1 MVGGGGMFGILSGR
15 MPTVR
20 IDGRT
25 VYVRPPKKRDR
36 AEWVHLRQLSR
47 EFLVPWE
54 PAWPT
59 DAATPAAFNRRYR
72 RFCLDWQGRSGF
84 AFFIFEQSSDALTGG
99 ITLSNVRRGVA
110 QCGSIGYW
118 MGEPFAGQGFMSE
131 AVPLVLSFS
140 FDTLGLHRVEAA
152 CLPHNDASRHLLLKT
167 GFHEEGIARR
177 YLRINGRWQDH
188 VTHAILRDDFKKANG
203 RTPDLL

>member
-1 MVGGGGMFGILSGR
+1 MFGILSTR
-15 MPTVR
+15 MPAVR
-20 IDGRT
+20 IDGST
-25 VYVRPPKKRDR
+25 VYVRPPQKRDR
-36 AEWVHLRQLSR
+36 AEWVHLRELSR

-54 PAWPT
+54 PAWPP
-59 DAATPAAFNRRYR
+59 DAATSAAFNRRYR
-72 RFCLDWQGRSGF
+72 RFCLDWQSRSGF

-110 QCGSIGYW
+110 QCGNIGLLDGRALCRSGHYVGGGGARCCPSPSIPW
-118 MGEPFAGQGFMSE
+118 R
-131 AVPLVLSFS
+131 
-140 FDTLGLHRVEAA
+140 LHRVEAA

-188 VTHAILRDDFKKANG
+188 VTHAILRDDFKKSKG
-203 RTPDLL
+203 RLPDLQ

>member
-1 MVGGGGMFGILSGR
+1 MFGILSTR
-15 MPTVR
+15 MPAVR
-20 IDGRT
+20 IDGST
-25 VYVRPPKKRDR
+25 VYVRPPQKRDR

-54 PAWPT
+54 PAWPP
-59 DAATPAAFNRRYR
+59 DAATSAAFNRRYR
-72 RFCLDWQGRSGF
+72 RFCLDWQSRSGF

-110 QCGSIGYW
+110 QCGNIGYW
-118 MGEPFAGQGFMSE
+118 MGEPFAGQGIMSE
-131 AVPLVLSFS
+131 AVALVLSFS

-188 VTHAILRDDFKKANG
+188 VTHAILRDDFKKSKG
-203 RTPDLL
+203 RLPDLQ

>member
-1 MVGGGGMFGILSGR
+1 MFGILSTR
-15 MPTVR
+15 MPAVR
-20 IDGRT
+20 IDGST
-25 VYVRPPKKRDR
+25 VYVRPPQKRDR
-36 AEWVHLRQLSR
+36 AEWVHLRELSR

-54 PAWPT
+54 PAWPP
-59 DAATPAAFNRRYR
+59 DAATSAAFNRRYR
-72 RFCLDWQGRSGF
+72 RFCLDWQSRSGF

-110 QCGSIGYW
+110 QCGNIGYW
-118 MGEPFAGQGFMSE
+118 MGEPFAGQGIMSE
-131 AVPLVLSFS
+131 AVALVLSFS

-188 VTHAILRDDFKKANG
+188 VTHAILRDDFKKSKG
-203 RTPDLL
+203 RLPDLQ

>member
-1 MVGGGGMFGILSGR
+1 MFGILSTR

-20 IDGRT
+20 IDGST
-25 VYVRPPKKRDR
+25 VYVRPPQKRDR

-54 PAWPT
+54 PAWPP
-59 DAATPAAFNRRYR
+59 DAATSAAFNRRYR
-72 RFCLDWQGRSGF
+72 RFCLDWQSRSGF

-110 QCGSIGYW
+110 QCGNIGYW
-118 MGEPFAGQGFMSE
+118 MGEPFAGQGIMSE
-131 AVPLVLSFS
+131 AVALVLSFS

-188 VTHAILRDDFKKANG
+188 VTHAILRDDFKKSKG
-203 RTPDLL
+203 RLPDLQ

>member
-1 MVGGGGMFGILSGR
+1 MFGILSTR
-15 MPTVR
+15 MPAVR
-20 IDGRT
+20 IDGST
-25 VYVRPPKKRDR
+25 VYVRPPQKRDR
-36 AEWVHLRQLSR
+36 SEWVHLRQLSR

-54 PAWPT
+54 PAWPP
-59 DAATPAAFNRRYR
+59 DAATSAAFNRRYR
-72 RFCLDWQGRSGF
+72 RFCLDWQSRSGF

-110 QCGSIGYW
+110 QCGNIGYW
-118 MGEPFAGQGFMSE
+118 MGEPFAGQGIMSE
-131 AVPLVLSFS
+131 AVALVLSFS

-188 VTHAILRDDFKKANG
+188 VTHAILRDDFKKSKG
-203 RTPDLL
+203 RLPDLQ